1 MQNLIDGY
9 QSLENSL
16 IGIRDSGTVTNQGV
30 LDLLN
35 KAIYDINSAK
45 NSQIAIRDAI
55 NDAATGITSATANAT
70 ELKNNIDGL
79 IAQSN
84 SSISTVKKDYENNVK
99 GSLDDLANDL
109 TSTGSSITSLL
120 GQLDNSL
127 KDISGVTGSAAGNL
141 TEVQKALSDSASLL
155 NEASGKMSN
164 AATAMLSS
172 DDNGIQ
178 LLTSLLSEDPEAIG
192 SFLASPVKLNE
203 THIYPIENYGSA
215 MAPFYST
222 LAIWSAQL

>member
-1 MQNLIDGY
+1 M
-9 QSLENSL
+9 
-16 IGIRDSGTVTNQGV
+16 
-30 LDLLN
+30 LN

-45 NSQIAIRDAI
+45 NSQIAIRDSI

-70 ELKNNIDGL
+70 ELKNNIDSL

-141 TEVQKALSDSASLL
+141 TEVQKA
-155 NEASGKMSN
+155 
-164 AATAMLSS
+164 
-172 DDNGIQ
+172 
-178 LLTSLLSEDPEAIG
+178 
-192 SFLASPVKLNE
+192 
-203 THIYPIENYGSA
+203 
-215 MAPFYST
+215 
-222 LAIWSAQL
+222 

>member
-70 ELKNNIDGL
+70 ELKNNID
-79 IAQSN
+79 SF
-84 SSISTVKKDYENNVK
+84 DR
-99 GSLDDLANDL
+99 
-109 TSTGSSITSLL
+109 
-120 GQLDNSL
+120 
-127 KDISGVTGSAAGNL
+127 
-141 TEVQKALSDSASLL
+141 
-155 NEASGKMSN
+155 
-164 AATAMLSS
+164 
-172 DDNGIQ
+172 
-178 LLTSLLSEDPEAIG
+178 SE
-192 SFLASPVKLNE
+192 
-203 THIYPIENYGSA
+203 
-215 MAPFYST
+215 
-222 LAIWSAQL
+222 

>member
-1 MQNLIDGY
+1 M
-9 QSLENSL
+9 
-16 IGIRDSGTVTNQGV
+16 
-30 LDLLN
+30 
-35 KAIYDINSAK
+35 
-45 NSQIAIRDAI
+45 
-55 NDAATGITSATANAT
+55 
-70 ELKNNIDGL
+70 
-79 IAQSN
+79 
-84 SSISTVKKDYENNVK
+84 KKDYENNVK

-203 THIYPIENYGSA
+203 THIYLSRTMDLLCSILLNTRDLGRAVVMAAMLKVNVSDNLKHKLNNPKEHQLYIGRILLLLCIGFLQSA
-215 MAPFYST
+215 LICLGVSLFPGHPM
-222 LAIWSAQL
+222 